1 MARNKQFP
9 RKLRY
14 AREMKSN
21 SPVPSWAVIRTNRRF
36 RTHPKRRRWRSSRI
50 KR

>member
-1 MARNKQFP
+1 MARYRQVSK
-9 RKLRY
+9 KLRY
-14 AREMKSN
+14 AKELKRN
-21 SPVPSWAVIRTNRRF
+21 SSVPSWCVMRTNRRF